1 MVICLEQ
8 GADNLHMVELMPLP
22 PDRLLLHLNSDWFNL
37 SGAGLTRL
45 SWKKRPLNLYLYL
58 TLVLRDQKQQ

>member
-22 PDRLLLHLNSDWFNL
+22 PDHLLHHLNSDWFNL
-37 SGAGLTRL
+37 PGAGLTRL
-45 SWKKRPLNLYLYL
+45 SWKKGPLNLYLYL
-58 TLVLRDQKQQ
+58 TLVLSDQKQQ